1 MNGIHDMGGM
11 QCMGPIVREENEPQF
26 HEEWEGRVFGM
37 FFTNFAE
44 GHFNVDMFR
53 HAIERMGPAEYLETS
68 YYEHWLH
75 VYETVLVERGILTQA
90 EIDEKIA
97 SLREE
102 GDA

>member
-11 QCMGPIVREENEPQF
+11 QCMGPIEREENEPAF

-53 HAIERMGPAEYLETS
+53 HGIERMGPAEYLETS

-75 VYETVLVERGILTQA
+75 SFETLLVERGVLA
-90 EIDEKIA
+90 EGELEAKIA
-97 SLREE
+97 SLREA
-102 GDA
+102 GG

>member
-11 QCMGPIVREENEPQF
+11 QCMGPIVREENEPRF

-53 HAIERMGPAEYLETS
+53 HAIEKMDPVHYLESS
-68 YYEHWLH
+68 YYEHWLAAI
-75 VYETVLVERGILTQA
+75 EDILIADGSITKA
-90 EIDEKIA
+90 ELEARMADLAKEA
-97 SLREE
+97 
-102 GDA
+102 A

>member
-11 QCMGPIVREENEPQF
+11 QCMGPIVREEDEPQF
-26 HEEWEGRVFGM
+26 HETWEGRVFGM

-53 HAIERMGPAEYLETS
+53 HAIERMGPAAYLETS

-75 VYETVLVERGILTQA
+75 AYETLLVERGILTEA
-90 EIDEKIA
+90 EIEEKIA
-97 SLREE
+97 SLRQAGES
-102 GDA
+102 

>member
-90 EIDEKIA
+90 ELEEKLA
-97 SLREE
+97 SLREA
-102 GDA
+102 GGS